1 MPRSWSQFR
10 SIALLGLISLSL
22 GERAA
27 AAALI
32 PVVEAP
38 VGVSQLGRLERR
50 RGAPIIPAKTAV
62 VGKVLLDIVLDPGRK
77 YDMPVTLISAI
88 PIYDDNGVVVIPTGS
103 IITAVIQK
111 REGGDYITIDRIVY
125 RGLNIEMPCQGRLI
139 PAQIRPENYGEYIEQ
154 PKSRISTALTASQD
168 SVLLPTLLG
177 IAVANSYQYD
187 KYGYKTEQQNLT
199 PLILGIAGIDLGIK
213 VLAALFDNPPKTL
226 PPLVEIPE
234 DSLIVFTTESDM
246 SLPASNAPATY
257 LDAQ

>member
-88 PIYDDNGVVVIPTGS
+88 PIYDDNGVVVIPTE
-103 IITAVIQK
+103 I
-111 REGGDYITIDRIVY
+111 
-125 RGLNIEMPCQGRLI
+125 GR
-139 PAQIRPENYGEYIEQ
+139 AH
-154 PKSRISTALTASQD
+154 
-168 SVLLPTLLG
+168 V
-177 IAVANSYQYD
+177 
-187 KYGYKTEQQNLT
+187 
-199 PLILGIAGIDLGIK
+199 
-213 VLAALFDNPPKTL
+213 
-226 PPLVEIPE
+226 
-234 DSLIVFTTESDM
+234 
-246 SLPASNAPATY
+246 
-257 LDAQ
+257 